1 MDDRSDIEQADVP
14 GDVASPVGAGSVDGA
29 GAPAEAPEAEE
40 VTIFV
45 ETADGLDVLEEEYED
60 DGEGDEVI
68 PTEIESAYDRPG
80 RWYVVHTFAGHE
92 AKVLSSLH
100 NIIKSRDLTER
111 IHEIFVPE
119 EDVTE
124 FKSGKK
130 VTVSK
135 RMFPSYVLV
144 RCEPDPEI
152 FYVIASTPGVTGFV
166 GPEKTRPTPLTKREV
181 DNIIR
186 PHVEGVEPV
195 GPRRR
200 MPQHEFEINDTVQIK
215 TGPFATFS
223 GHVAEINEDQLKVKV
238 LVDIFGRE
246 TPVELDFTQVTK
258 L

>member
-1 MDDRSDIEQADVP
+1 MSDITTDSEEVEVMDLD
-14 GDVASPVGAGSVDGA
+14 GDVIEVEILDDEPVA
-29 GAPAEAPEAEE
+29 
-40 VTIFV
+40 
-45 ETADGLDVLEEEYED
+45 
-60 DGEGDEVI
+60 
-68 PTEIESAYDRPG
+68 ESAFDRPG

-92 AKVLSSLH
+92 AKVMSSLQ
-100 NIIKSRDLTER
+100 NIVKSRELTER
-111 IHEIFVPE
+111 IHELFVPE

-124 FKSGKK
+124 FKGGKK
-130 VTVSK
+130 VTVAK

-166 GPEKTRPTPLTKREV
+166 GPEKTKPTALTRREV

-186 PHVEGVEPV
+186 PHIEGAEAPV
-195 GPRRR
+195 AKRR

-223 GHVAEINEDQLKVKV
+223 GHVAEINDDQLKVKV

-246 TPVELDFTQVTK
+246 TPVELDFAQVTK

>member
-1 MDDRSDIEQADVP
+1 
-14 GDVASPVGAGSVDGA
+14 
-29 GAPAEAPEAEE
+29 
-40 VTIFV
+40 
-45 ETADGLDVLEEEYED
+45 
-60 DGEGDEVI
+60 
-68 PTEIESAYDRPG
+68 
-80 RWYVVHTFAGHE
+80 VHTFAGHE
-92 AKVLSSLH
+92 QKVIGALR
-100 NIIKSRDLTER
+100 NIIKSRELEDQ
-111 IHEIFVPE
+111 IYEIYLPE

-135 RMFPSYVLV
+135 RMFPSYLLI

-152 FYVIASTPGVTGFV
+152 FYVIGSTPGVTGFV
-166 GPEKTRPTPLTKREV
+166 GAEKTRPTALTRREV

-186 PHVEGVEPV
+186 PHVEGVEVPQAK
-195 GPRRR
+195 RR
-200 MPQHEFEINDTVQIK
+200 MPTHEFEVNDTVQIK

>member
-1 MDDRSDIEQADVP
+1 MSDIDNELRDADADAAFANDGITIISDDFDDEP
-14 GDVASPVGAGSVDGA
+14 VA
-29 GAPAEAPEAEE
+29 
-40 VTIFV
+40 
-45 ETADGLDVLEEEYED
+45 
-60 DGEGDEVI
+60 
-68 PTEIESAYDRPG
+68 ESAFDRPG

-92 AKVLSSLH
+92 AKVISSLN
-100 NIIKSRDLTER
+100 NIIKSRDLSER
-111 IHEIFVPE
+111 IYELFVPE

-124 FKSGKK
+124 FKNGKK
-130 VTVSK
+130 ATVSK

-144 RCEPDPEI
+144 RCDADPEI
-152 FYVIASTPGVTGFV
+152 FYVISSTPGVTGFV
-166 GPEKTRPTPLTKREV
+166 GPEKTKPTALTRREV

-186 PHVEGVEPV
+186 PVIEGVEPQV
-195 GPRRR
+195 VKRR

>member
-1 MDDRSDIEQADVP
+1 MSDIETTVTDEVEIEVIDIDVDADGVE
-14 GDVASPVGAGSVDGA
+14 D
-29 GAPAEAPEAEE
+29 
-40 VTIFV
+40 VTI
-45 ETADGLDVLEEEYED
+45 LDEFLEEEEP
-60 DGEGDEVI
+60 VA
-68 PTEIESAYDRPG
+68 ESAYDRPG

-92 AKVLSSLH
+92 AKVIGSLN
-100 NIIKSRDLTER
+100 NIIKSRELSDR
-111 IHEIFVPE
+111 IYELYLPE

-130 VTVSK
+130 VTVAK

-166 GPEKTRPTPLTKREV
+166 GPEKTRPTHLTKREV

-186 PHVEGVEPV
+186 PMIEGVEQPSTRKQRT
-195 GPRRR
+195 PT
-200 MPQHEFEINDTVQIK
+200 HEFEINDTVQIK

-238 LVDIFGRE
+238 LVGIFGRE